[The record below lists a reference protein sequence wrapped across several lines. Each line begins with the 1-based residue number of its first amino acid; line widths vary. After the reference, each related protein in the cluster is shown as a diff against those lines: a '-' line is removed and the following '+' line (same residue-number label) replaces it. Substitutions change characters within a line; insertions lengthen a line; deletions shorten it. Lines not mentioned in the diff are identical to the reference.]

1 MKKYLKLVA
10 SIVICQMAGILG
22 AVFTSNSV
30 DTWYSTITRP
40 DIAPPNWIFGPV
52 WTTLFLLM
60 GISLYIVWNKGL
72 QTRESKVAVSVFGLQ
87 LVLNTLWSIIFFGL
101 HNPGLAFIEII
112 FLWISIL
119 ASIILFYRI
128 SKVSAYL
135 LIPYILWVSF
145 AAFLNYNIWILN

>member
-22 AVFTSNSV
+22 AVFTTNSV

-72 QTRESKVAVSVFGLQ
+72 QTRESKVAVSVFGFQ

-128 SKVSAYL
+128 SKVAAYL